1 MSASVAA
8 SPRKRLSD
16 DQMELTA
23 FSVLQERLKT

>member
-8 SPRKRLSD
+8 SLRKRFCG

-23 FSVLQERLKT
+23 FSVLQERLST